1 MNDLLP
7 EAYATV
13 REAAKRVLGMEHYR
27 VQIIGGI
34 ILHQGRIAEMRTGEG
49 KTLVCTLPAYLNAL
63 EEKGVLVVT
72 VNDYLAKRDAE
83 WMGQVHNFLGLSV
96 GIVLHD
102 MKDDERR
109 AAYASDITYVT
120 NNELGFDY
128 LRDNMAIYKEQLVLR
143 DLHYCIIDE
152 VDSVLIDEARTP
164 LIISGMGDKS
174 TKFYN
179 VADNFVKTLINEKD
193 FNVTRNNAYNYNIN
207 LNLADASDKR
217 ITIEKIPLEGIAA
230 EANCYILNPNS
241 EHELLVPVKRV
252 NAFWG
257 TEEGGFKTD
266 HMLNDGNN
274 QGKVTKWV
282 ARIITK
288 DSSKEL
294 LRFTTQ
300 QGSSANDYIGIKPT
314 GNEGNV
320 LIGIYDATA
329 GEPAQDAKPLWSW
342 HIWITDYNPGG
353 DINGII
359 PAISQNPGKA
369 DVTGGAIYRF
379 GGIDNNQTKDGSTQ
393 AMMDRNLGALSATP
407 TDGAKTIGM
416 YYQCGRK
423 DPIMTDWSQI
433 TKLGTSSLGGDVYSI
448 HIKTAKGPVSKET
461 AVKNPDT
468 YFLGDADHFTYKD
481 WLIEGSGSTELWYKK
496 SDEKTKTLYDP
507 CPAGW
512 RVPYKMNTYG
522 EINGEDVDNG
532 IYLCPNSSIK
542 IFYPFGGHLNAIT
555 GQYPGG
561 SLFEYK
567 TAQNG
572 WLGSYP
578 DNPNNAYSYHIFSA
592 ALVDEYDGP
601 FYPIMPNNADGR
613 YLGYSVRCVKE

>member
-1 MNDLLP
+1 MSEGNK
-7 EAYATV
+7 EIATF
-13 REAAKRVLGMEHYR
+13 KMF
-27 VQIIGGI
+27 IG
-34 ILHQGRIAEMRTGEG
+34 
-49 KTLVCTLPAYLNAL
+49 K
-63 EEKGVLVVT
+63 
-72 VNDYLAKRDAE
+72 
-83 WMGQVHNFLGLSV
+83 
-96 GIVLHD
+96 
-102 MKDDERR
+102 
-109 AAYASDITYVT
+109 
-120 NNELGFDY
+120 
-128 LRDNMAIYKEQLVLR
+128 
-143 DLHYCIIDE
+143 
-152 VDSVLIDEARTP
+152 
-164 LIISGMGDKS
+164 
-174 TKFYN
+174 
-179 VADNFVKTLINEKD
+179 NEKD

-274 QGKVTKWV
+274 QGKVTKWI

-294 LRFTTQ
+294 LKFTTQ

-379 GGIDNNQTKDGSTQ
+379 GGVDNNQTKDGSTQ

-555 GQYPGG
+555 CQYPGG